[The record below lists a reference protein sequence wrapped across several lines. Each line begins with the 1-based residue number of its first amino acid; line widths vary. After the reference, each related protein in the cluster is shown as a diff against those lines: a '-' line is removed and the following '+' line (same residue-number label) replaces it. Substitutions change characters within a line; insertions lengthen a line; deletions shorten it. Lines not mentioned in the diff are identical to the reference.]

1 MRLHISPEAATCEPE
16 LTYLF
21 KQFGLNKNIDFEIA
35 VGVDPSA
42 FSVGTKSENTFPLSE
57 NFIQSKLAATQL
69 NKHGF
74 FEWTS
79 GVPDYIST
87 AFFCLTSLQEFGNTE
102 LDSLGRFQ
110 YKHSYQYKIGNNK
123 KNIVQEC
130 FDHMAARLGLAQQ
143 ETTSSFFLSHDI
155 DSVYGSIKEDGFN
168 VLKKGRFDLFL
179 NMLLKI
185 AMGKPAWLN
194 MDKIMKI
201 ESEYDCRSTFYWIVN
216 KGRVG
221 KNSNADYH
229 FRSKRIQHHFKQV
242 ALKGFGNGIHK
253 SLSDDSF
260 GEEIKKFGSMPVG
273 NRYHYLKFNLPDG
286 YDAIEQAG
294 LKLDASLGFSEQCG
308 FRNNYGLP
316 FHPYNFGK
324 RRPYTFLEVPL
335 HVMDRTF
342 FNQRKDLKTV
352 TQEIFD
358 FLEANKKNAVL
369 SVLWHNNFFTE
380 YKYKGYLSLYKK
392 ILMYIKEGGF
402 GTVNQE
408 EIIRKYSITW
418 P

>member
-1 MRLHISPEAATCEPE
+1 
-16 LTYLF
+16 
-21 KQFGLNKNIDFEIA
+21 
-35 VGVDPSA
+35 
-42 FSVGTKSENTFPLSE
+42 
-57 NFIQSKLAATQL
+57 L

-74 FEWTS
+74 FELLP
-79 GVPDYIST
+79 GVPDYLST
-87 AFFCLTSLQEFGNTE
+87 AFFCLTSLQELGNTD

-110 YKHSYQYKIGNNK
+110 YKHSYQYKFGNSK
-123 KNIVQEC
+123 RNIVQEC
-130 FDHMAARLGLAQQ
+130 FDKMAARLDLAPQ
-143 ETTSSFFLSHDI
+143 ETNSAFFLSHDI

-179 NMLLKI
+179 AMLLKI
-185 AMGKPAWLN
+185 AMDKPEWLN
-194 MDKIMKI
+194 IDKIMKI

-216 KGRVG
+216 KGSVG
-221 KNSNADYH
+221 KNPNADYN
-229 FRSKRIQHHFKQV
+229 FRSRQIQHHFKNV
-242 ALKGFGNGIHK
+242 ALKGFENGIHK

-260 GEEIKKFGSMPVG
+260 AEEIQKFGSMPVG
-273 NRYHYLKFNLPDG
+273 NRYHYLKFNLPNG
-286 YDAIEQAG
+286 YNAIEQAG

-316 FHPYNFGK
+316 FHPYNFEK
-324 RRPYTFLEVPL
+324 RRPYPFLEVPL

-342 FNQRKDLKTV
+342 FNQRRDLKAA

-358 FLEANKKNAVL
+358 FFEANKKNAVL

-392 ILMYIKEGGF
+392 ILMYIKEGNF

-408 EIIRKYSITW
+408 EIIQKYAIRW